1 MLHQMRHTMHQLLE
15 YMNETDSSDIYITE
29 DALPS
34 FRTHGIIK
42 PILNGQMVSKEYAMD
57 LLSSV
62 VSKEKLDEFRETKEL
77 NVSISDAVL
86 GRFRLNAYVQRG
98 STSMVIRKITTE
110 IPTLDSL
117 GLPEVFKDLIVA
129 KNGFIIMVG
138 GTGSGKSTSLA
149 AMVNEINMT
158 KEGHIITIEDPIEYV
173 HSHKKCIIS
182 QREVGDDTAS
192 FQTALKNTLRQAPDV
207 ILIGEIRDRET
218 MEHALNFAETGHLCM
233 STLHANNANQAI
245 DRIINMFPHEMHD
258 QVRLNISL
266 NLKAIISQRLVRTI
280 DGKRKAC
287 IEIMVGNERVK
298 DLIAKGETGELKN
311 AMEMG
316 ANYGMQTFDMHL
328 VELVNEGFITEEQAI
343 LNADS
348 KNDVRL
354 KLKFGNLNKGND
366 EDDSSQSEGESS
378 GATGAQEPKRP
389 VSDEPQKF
397 ELSL

>member
-1 MLHQMRHTMHQLLE
+1 
-15 YMNETDSSDIYITE
+15 
-29 DALPS
+29 
-34 FRTHGIIK
+34 
-42 PILNGQMVSKEYAMD
+42 MD

-77 NVSISDAVL
+77 NASISDAVL

-129 KNGFIIMVG
+129 KNGLIIMVG

-158 KEGHIITIEDPIEYV
+158 KEGHIITIEDPVEYV

-192 FQTALKNTLRQAPDV
+192 FLAALKNTLRQAPDV

-366 EDDSSQSEGESS
+366 EDDNSQSEGEAS

-389 VSDEPQKF
+389 DSDEPQKL